1 MIRPRSLVTLAAA
14 AVLGLAAC
22 QSDAHVS
29 APADAEE
36 APTAAAET
44 RRIGKID
51 WYLDYDAALAVA
63 RQENKALWVHFGEDP
78 G

>member
-1 MIRPRSLVTLAAA
+1 MTRSRSLVTFAAA

-22 QSDAHVS
+22 QSDTHVS
-29 APADAEE
+29 ADAED

-44 RRIGKID
+44 RRIGNID

-63 RQENKALWVHFGEDP
+63 RRENKALWVHFGEDP